1 MNTIRGDKSLWEKL
15 NATKCDIS
23 IGTIL
28 NDTKGAIRIRI
39 SKDRQDNDQ
48 KKKDRQDNDQKKKDR
63 QDNDQKKKDRQDN
76 DQKKKEKQRSTK
88 HCIEN

>member
-28 NDTKGAIRIRI
+28 NDTKGVIRIRI

-63 QDNDQKKKDRQDN
+63 QDNDQKKKKTTIDKTLHR
-76 DQKKKEKQRSTK
+76 KLK
-88 HCIEN
+88 IEQHETH